1 MSIPPAS
8 QPQSTGLAGDDE
20 IDLRDL
26 ASALKRHWPWIAG
39 SGALGIAIS
48 WLILL
53 DTKPVYQ
60 GEFQIM
66 VSDGNAS
73 AAGALMSQNSALAQF
88 AGLDGGS
95 DSIATELQILSSPSV
110 LLPVFEA
117 VKSSKPPEV
126 AKAMR
131 FQSWA
136 KSAITAESAEGTSVL
151 NVEFR
156 DTNKEL
162 VLPITQLISQA
173 YQSYSNRGRSR
184 ELTNLIDYL
193 KTQIEKTKIELKAS
207 TRAAIDYG
215 YANELSLLDG
225 LPLVGSV
232 AGAGVSQSGAGQSAA
247 SGGIRNS
254 VEGAR
259 SITQQKVRALQVQI
273 RAAQTAGSGSIYFA
287 SQLGAM
293 TDKSSTFDQLTAVE
307 TKLAELRSRL
317 KDNDPLVKKL
327 QRRRASLVLYI
338 NQQTISLLKG
348 ELELA
353 QAQLRA
359 LYRPKKVLA
368 RHRELTQK
376 ALRDEATLVTL
387 ENQLKQYELEQA
399 RASRPWELI
408 STPTVLDKPVSPRR
422 NRTLALG
429 LFAGLVFG
437 SGGALV
443 GHRSTGRVFSRNEL
457 CRDLPGPLL
466 ESLPSNRNN
475 PTKEMWRSQI
485 QLLADGPLRGS
496 SSVALIPVGEP
507 DEAALDCFANKL
519 RLALGSTCELI
530 VSRDLLETRSA
541 STQLLIT
548 APGAAKRAQLRQ
560 LREQLDLQS
569 SPVAGWV
576 LLEASSVT

>member
-1 MSIPPAS
+1 M
-8 QPQSTGLAGDDE
+8 
-20 IDLRDL
+20 
-26 ASALKRHWPWIAG
+26 
-39 SGALGIAIS
+39 
-48 WLILL
+48 
-53 DTKPVYQ
+53 
-60 GEFQIM
+60 
-66 VSDGNAS
+66 
-73 AAGALMSQNSALAQF
+73 
-88 AGLDGGS
+88 
-95 DSIATELQILSSPSV
+95 
-110 LLPVFEA
+110 
-117 VKSSKPPEV
+117 
-126 AKAMR
+126 
-131 FQSWA
+131 
-136 KSAITAESAEGTSVL
+136 
-151 NVEFR
+151 
-156 DTNKEL
+156 
-162 VLPITQLISQA
+162 
-173 YQSYSNRGRSR
+173 
-184 ELTNLIDYL
+184 
-193 KTQIEKTKIELKAS
+193 
-207 TRAAIDYG
+207 
-215 YANELSLLDG
+215 LDG

-359 LYRPKKVLA
+359 LYRPKKVLRA
-368 RHRELTQK
+368 PPRTHSKSSPR
-376 ALRDEATLVTL
+376 RGHTLVTL

-475 PTKEMWRSQI
+475 PTKKCGDHRSSF
-485 QLLADGPLRGS
+485 LPMVLYAV
-496 SSVALIPVGEP
+496 VA
-507 DEAALDCFANKL
+507 
-519 RLALGSTCELI
+519 
-530 VSRDLLETRSA
+530 
-541 STQLLIT
+541 
-548 APGAAKRAQLRQ
+548 
-560 LREQLDLQS
+560 QS
-569 SPVAGWV
+569 H
-576 LLEASSVT
+576 